1 MDKLYMM
8 LKVRERMA
16 TLHLKYKAACH
27 CKAVNGKELTAGAA
41 AAVRTQCK
49 RDMCILALIQQLL
62 ETSQAVYIED
72 EDAIEGFDKLVEPIE
87 RSKA

>member
-8 LKVRERMA
+8 LKVRERLKA
-16 TLHLKYKAACH
+16 LQKKYKSACH
-27 CKAVNGKELTAGAA
+27 CKTVSGKELTDGAA

-49 RDMCILALIQQLL
+49 RDMCILTLIQQLL